1 MLSSQQKLAKRLI
14 KLRVAKRMSQYEVAR
29 LAGFC
34 QPYLAQV
41 EKGIRPISARA
52 LELLEAIYENRLS
65 RQLWKGVGRRGR
77 PAFVGLTRQAM
88 REFGGAIRGVWDEAE
103 VVAPRHT
110 QAHQV
115 RRSSDPLWPMA
126 LHLSLQAREEVELL
140 EKLRVEDELF
150 WRQFNSLRFDSWSE
164 KRLLVRVGL
173 LGGQLLGVRLGRLGC
188 TLRLVDGVTGG
199 KPRIH
204 RGFVLKGEK
213 ASVVWCPQ
221 VAVKTE
227 AGVLCV
233 DNLLVVSDGKR
244 RVTVAVEVDGGPY
257 HGDHEREGWRDRV
270 LGIPVLHVDAGD
282 LGKRGLITRI
292 LRWAHSQLTA
302 A

>member
-1 MLSSQQKLAKRLI
+1 MLSSQQKLAKRLV
-14 KLRVAKRMSQYEVAR
+14 KLRIAKKMSQYEVAR

-41 EKGIRPISARA
+41 EKGVRPISARA
-52 LELLEAIYENRLS
+52 LERLEAVYEKKLS

-77 PAFVGLTRQAM
+77 PAFVPLTHQAM
-88 REFGGAIRGVWDEAE
+88 REFGGAIRGVWAEAE
-103 VVAPRHT
+103 VVAPRHV

-140 EKLRVEDELF
+140 EKLREEDEFF

-173 LGGQLLGVRLGRLGC
+173 LGGQLLGVRLDRLGC
-188 TLRLVDGVTGG
+188 ALPVVDGVTGG
-199 KPRIH
+199 KPGLH

-221 VAVKTE
+221 VAVKSE
-227 AGVLCV
+227 AAVLCV

-257 HGDHEREGWRDRV
+257 HGDQEHKRWRDRV
-270 LGIPVLHVDAGD
+270 LGVPVLHVDAAD
-282 LGKRGLITRI
+282 LGKRGLITQI
-292 LRWAHSQLTA
+292 LRWAHAQLPA